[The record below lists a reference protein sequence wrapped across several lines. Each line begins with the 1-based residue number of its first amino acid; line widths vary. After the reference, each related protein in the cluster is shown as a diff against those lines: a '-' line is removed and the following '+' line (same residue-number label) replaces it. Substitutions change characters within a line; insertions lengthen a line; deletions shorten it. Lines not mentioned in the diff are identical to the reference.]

1 MHNLP
6 FEGNFEDK
14 EILKKL
20 SQANNRIGELNGVIH
35 LLPNP
40 SIILN
45 AITLGEAKE
54 SSEIENIVTTY
65 DEIFKEMT
73 LKTTDSASKEVV
85 NYRSAMNFGFAQLS
99 EKGFLSVNSIV
110 KIHHIIEPEKGGIR
124 VLPGTVIKNTK
135 TGETVYTPPQ
145 GEAEILQFLSNFE
158 KYYNENFQDDLDAL
172 IKMAILHYQFEAIH
186 PFYDGNGRTGR
197 ILNIF
202 FLVQK
207 GKISQPILCLS
218 KYINQHKDEY
228 YRLLHAIQ
236 ADITQVKPF
245 ILFILQAVCE
255 MCDFTIRFIDSFH
268 ASMEKAEKLMKEKCP
283 KIYKPEII
291 RHLFNDFYTK
301 NELFRERIGVSRNTA
316 GVVLKEL
323 EKQGF
328 LVSEKIG
335 KEVLYKNTY
344 LFDLIKEW

>member
-6 FEGNFEDK
+6 FAGNFDDK
-14 EILKKL
+14 DILKKL
-20 SQANNRIGELNGVIH
+20 SQANNRIGELNGVIR

-45 AITLGEAKE
+45 AIILGEAKE

-65 DEIFKEMT
+65 DEIFKELT

-85 NYRSAMNFGFAQLS
+85 NYRSAMNFGFAQLA
-99 EKGFLSVNSIV
+99 ERGFLSVNTIV
-110 KIHHIIEPEKGGIR
+110 KIHHIIEPDKGGIR
-124 VLPGTVIKNTK
+124 VLPGTVIKNTR
-135 TGETVYTPPQ
+135 TGEMIYTPPQ
-145 GEAEILQFLSNFE
+145 NEAEILQFLSNFE
-158 KYYNENFQDDLDAL
+158 KYYNEDTPDELDAL

-197 ILNIF
+197 ILNIL

-207 GKISQPILCLS
+207 GKIRQPILYLS

-228 YRLLHAIQ
+228 YRLIQAIQ
-236 ADITQVKPF
+236 TDATQVKPF
-245 ILFILQAVCE
+245 VLFMLQAVCE

-268 ASMEKAEKLMKEKCP
+268 GAMAKAEKLMKEKCP
-283 KIYKPEII
+283 KIYEPEII
-291 RHLFNDFYTK
+291 QHLFNDFYTK
-301 NELFRERIGVSRNTA
+301 NELFRSRIGVSRNTA

-328 LVSEKIG
+328 LVSEKVG
-335 KEVLYKNTY
+335 KEVLYKNTF